1 MNQENLEKIKKE
13 KYLLRNNGLL
23 VKGGI
28 NMNKREYRSTDP
40 NFKNEGQKTTPR
52 LDELQYEIA
61 NEVGFKKIAKEA
73 GRVTKRKEN
82 PKM

>member
-1 MNQENLEKIKKE
+1 MSH
-13 KYLLRNNGLL
+13 
-23 VKGGI
+23 
-28 NMNKREYRSTDP
+28 REYRSTNP

-61 NEVGFKKIAKEA
+61 NEVGFEKIAKES

>member
-1 MNQENLEKIKKE
+1 MSH
-13 KYLLRNNGLL
+13 
-23 VKGGI
+23 
-28 NMNKREYRSTDP
+28 REYRSTDP

-61 NEVGFKKIAKEA
+61 NEFGFQKIAKED
-73 GRVTKRKEN
+73 GRVTKKKEN